1 MAEFDLSNFL
11 KDSSVADL
19 DWLDIDE
26 EAYRESEDL
35 PKQNLD
41 VQPDLEALWARNDED
56 PTSYLVPNTGPNTMG
71 DLSQVHGPLRPQAET
86 IRRISRLAL
95 MQSSD
100 PSRLRSELIKR
111 IGSVEI
117 LREHRQV
124 LAEVLTERGLLGPLY
139 VMAED
144 FPTCARGGRAAEF
157 VKRYARD
164 ARYVIAK
171 DACQG
176 CRHVSS
182 TAGSTNH
189 CGIFHKQLELEVPY
203 SNSLADAIERAEQ
216 GKGRAVQA
224 VEGVD
229 PRERIRGA
237 FLAPRRTRPS
247 ETYEGQGISRTRV
260 ATVDPAL
267 VKEQLVS
274 VSALTRKKQAEVD
287 GKPVVAF
294 LHREMVK
301 GLTREELV
309 RSLKLAFS
317 SDLLV
322 RTRDQ
327 WQPIFR
333 EAGLYGVI
341 YTKQAS
347 FESCHKGADFLAK
360 HNPGVRAVVAGEKC
374 GSCIYNKTRCMLY
387 GKRLVQAASDVLTEE
402 TVEAVL
408 QEHKLSG
415 RLNPWDVKTASSWGE
430 TPAKALKAI
439 HDATREAAL
448 PQVAPARMGFME
460 GFYGQRLEHSTGGIT
475 RRDIARQASR
485 YMNEGLYGEDLVMAL
500 KTRYEVR
507 DLVAAK
513 EELRPILAEQGLQ
526 GIFYV
531 DPSVYDDYGRGCDEA
546 ARLHRSRGL
555 GYVKQGSKCDS
566 CVHQTR
572 LGFCS
577 KIHKRLV
584 VEPPYTNKAA
594 QQREV
599 LASGRSME
607 VTYESLVNNAT
618 NTVAEFQMQHELDV
632 SVREA
637 ADPDLVTIQFGTG
650 KVRL

>member
-1 MAEFDLSNFL
+1 
-11 KDSSVADL
+11 
-19 DWLDIDE
+19 
-26 EAYRESEDL
+26 
-35 PKQNLD
+35 
-41 VQPDLEALWARNDED
+41 
-56 PTSYLVPNTGPNTMG
+56 MG